1 MRLKG
6 FLVRCILIIFFM
18 WILFPYLWMLISS
31 FKFQNEI
38 FRMPPTFLPSKPTLQ
53 NYGQALDMIEPIS
66 GISRGL
72 CNSTIVAITSTMVVL
87 LLSIFAGYGLG
98 RIKFFLRRPL
108 LMSMLFLGTL
118 PAIVLVL
125 PIYLLM
131 QSANFLDKKSSLII
145 VYTAFNLPFAVWLLS
160 VLFQSV
166 PYEIEEAGTIDGCTK
181 LGLLLRIVLPLSLPA
196 VVIVGVIVFLNC
208 WNEFLFALILGSS
221 PAVKTAPVLLSE
233 MKSIHYTRW
242 SVMTAGAVLQ
252 TLPPLII
259 VLILQKFIVR
269 GLTLGAVRG

>member
-6 FLVRCILIIFFM
+6 FLVRFFLIMFFM

-72 CNSTIVAITSTMVVL
+72 RNSTIVAIISTTIVL

-98 RIKFFLRRPL
+98 RTKFFLRRPL

-131 QSANFLDKKSSLII
+131 QSANLLDKKSSLII

-221 PAVKTAPVLLSE
+221 SAVKTAPVLLSE